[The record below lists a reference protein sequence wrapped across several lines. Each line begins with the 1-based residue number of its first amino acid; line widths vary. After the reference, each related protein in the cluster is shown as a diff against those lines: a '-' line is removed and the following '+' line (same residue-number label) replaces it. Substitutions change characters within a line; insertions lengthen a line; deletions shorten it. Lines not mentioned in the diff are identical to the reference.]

1 MDEKF
6 IYHLFSK
13 AYYRKGYRVYNDDE
27 CSVTQTTTCM
37 LKAFFMRKVPR
48 EFADRKKVILM
59 WHTLLHRAIQ
69 TELLGEG
76 FKIEHE
82 TKMRFNNVT
91 LYGHT
96 DAVNDIST
104 LDLKGVSRLPSEPL
118 SHHRQQVNAYGFLE
132 DKEQNYIAYVHKPSG
147 IVKVF
152 PVFRN
157 AKIFEYTKLRAVR
170 LCTHIQ
176 RNVQPQPEP
185 SWECQYC
192 EYTDICPAKHKTF
205 GRQVLP

>member
-1 MDEKF
+1 MNAKD
-6 IYHLFSK
+6 IYRLFSK
-13 AYYRKGYRVYNDDE
+13 AYYRKGYRRYLDDE

-37 LKAFFMRKVPR
+37 LKAFNMRKIPR

-59 WHTLLHRAIQ
+59 WHTLLHRTVQ
-69 TELLGEG
+69 RELEEEG

-82 TKMRFNNVT
+82 QKIRFRNVT
-91 LYGHT
+91 LYSHV
-96 DAVNDIST
+96 DAVDDIET
-104 LDLKGVSRLPSEPL
+104 LELKGITRLPYEPL
-118 SHHRQQVNAYGFLE
+118 SHHRLQANTYAFME
-132 DKEQNYIAYVHKPSG
+132 DREQNYIAYIHKPSG

-152 PVFRN
+152 PIFRN
-157 AKIFEYTKLRAVR
+157 VKMFEYTKLRALR

-192 EYTDICPAKHKTF
+192 EYTDMCPAQHKTF
-205 GRQVLP
+205 ARQVLP